1 MVNSFSNSGP
11 KSTASVFAGGA
22 AFTDSDA
29 RQWAVAG
36 LVGSSPAFVQLIR
49 CLRSLESYPRTNV
62 LLTGETGTGKELLAR
77 AIHFGSALASG
88 PFVPVNCAALTADQI
103 EAALFGQ
110 MRTANPGMVT
120 VRKGGFEFAQ
130 GGTLFLDEIG
140 DMPVELQPC
149 LLRVLEDGVIQPAGA
164 ASPRA
169 VSFRVIASTHADL
182 PARVANG
189 FFRQDLYYRLMQFH
203 LPVPSLR
210 ERSEDVPALAQHFV
224 RKLCV
229 EHKQTP
235 PSLRSNFLQRLLTHC
250 YPGNI
255 RELKHTIERA
265 IILAGA
271 GDLRP
276 EHIHFAPM
284 ANLSSVL
291 GLGSAAKAHGTPE
304 TSSSIEAPDA
314 LIGIPLNLAEAE
326 DQLITRAISVAG
338 GNLSMAAR
346 LLGINRASLYRW
358 QSRRSKSASSR
369 PSALATDAV

>member
-1 MVNSFSNSGP
+1 VSVFPVVNSFSNSGP

-164 ASPRA
+164 ANGLDGGHTGRLDGFAVSPEDQALDCSVIGGDAVDGQIAAGRRRVCHGFFGSANTLQQGQFAAVVVIDTDAEIDLAGIAISIELLVQTQDRVARGHFDGGEHGHENLSKRGNKYKVSKVKSGGWTLWRRA
-169 VSFRVIASTHADL
+169 V
-182 PARVANG
+182 
-189 FFRQDLYYRLMQFH
+189 
-203 LPVPSLR
+203 
-210 ERSEDVPALAQHFV
+210 
-224 RKLCV
+224 
-229 EHKQTP
+229 
-235 PSLRSNFLQRLLTHC
+235 LQRLSQ
-250 YPGNI
+250 
-255 RELKHTIERA
+255 R
-265 IILAGA
+265 
-271 GDLRP
+271 
-276 EHIHFAPM
+276 
-284 ANLSSVL
+284 
-291 GLGSAAKAHGTPE
+291 GL
-304 TSSSIEAPDA
+304 
-314 LIGIPLNLAEAE
+314 
-326 DQLITRAISVAG
+326 
-338 GNLSMAAR
+338 
-346 LLGINRASLYRW
+346 
-358 QSRRSKSASSR
+358 
-369 PSALATDAV
+369 